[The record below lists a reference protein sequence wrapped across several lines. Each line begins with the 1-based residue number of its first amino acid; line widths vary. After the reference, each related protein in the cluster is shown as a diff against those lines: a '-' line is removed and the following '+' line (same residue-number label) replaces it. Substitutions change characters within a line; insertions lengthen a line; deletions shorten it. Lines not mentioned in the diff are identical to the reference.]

1 MGSGMMARLMFSA
14 RGTWMMTEMRP
25 CWASCYIEIEMS
37 IVCDHLAANVEDGP
51 TRNCNPAPY
60 SEPVV

>member
-1 MGSGMMARLMFSA
+1 
-14 RGTWMMTEMRP
+14 MMTEMRP

-37 IVCDHLAANVEDGP
+37 IVCVHLAANVEDVPGP
-51 TRNCNPAPY
+51 DRNPVLY

>member
-1 MGSGMMARLMFSA
+1 
-14 RGTWMMTEMRP
+14 MMTEMRP

-37 IVCDHLAANVEDGP
+37 IVCVHLAANVEDGP
-51 TRNCNPAPY
+51 TRNCNPALY